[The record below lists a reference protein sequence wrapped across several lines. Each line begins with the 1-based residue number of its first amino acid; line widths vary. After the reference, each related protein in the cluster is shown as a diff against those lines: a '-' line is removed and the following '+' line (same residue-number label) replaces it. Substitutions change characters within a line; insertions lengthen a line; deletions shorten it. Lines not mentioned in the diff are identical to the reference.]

1 MRKAEEIIQVAV
13 ERLVLYARNAPT
25 HDDAEVARIAASI
38 REFGFTGPV
47 LVDGTDGIIA
57 GHGRVMAAR
66 KLGLDSVPC
75 IRVDYLTEAQERAYI
90 LADNKLNLESV
101 ARPGSEFLDGIPFT
115 VVRRQGSKRG
125 AWHLAM
131 SSANSPRPAPAWICQ
146 T

>member
-1 MRKAEEIIQVAV
+1 MH
-13 ERLVLYARNAPT
+13 
-25 HDDAEVARIAASI
+25 HDAQVARIAASV
-38 REFGFTGPV
+38 REFGFTLTA
-47 LVDGTDGIIA
+47 LVDRSN
-57 GHGRVMAAR
+57 HGRVLAAR
-66 KLGLDSVPC
+66 KLRLNEAPC
-75 IRVDYLTEAQERAYI
+75 LQVDYLTEAQERAYI

-131 SSANSPRPAPAWICQ
+131 SSANSPRPAPAWTCQ